1 MIATR
6 TTVGT
11 TAVKIISAAIN
22 EPRIILLQ
30 ADGNDLYIGG
40 STVTSANGFKVDNN
54 TAITINIPQGEELWA
69 ITASGTHAAIV
80 LTWPVE
86 TA

>member
-1 MIATR
+1 VIATR

-22 EPRIILLQ
+22 EPRIILLR

-54 TAITINIPQGEELWA
+54 TSITINIPQGEELYA
-69 ITASGTHAAIV
+69 ITASGTHAAVV